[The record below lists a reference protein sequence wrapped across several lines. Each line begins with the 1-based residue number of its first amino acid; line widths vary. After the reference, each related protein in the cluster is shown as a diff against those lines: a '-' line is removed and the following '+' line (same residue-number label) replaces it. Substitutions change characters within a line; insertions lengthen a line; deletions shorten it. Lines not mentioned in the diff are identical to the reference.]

1 MIKRKL
7 QVASLTIFLVVL
19 IGSSYITS
27 WEQFNGF
34 FEAWYFVSLFAILG
48 ILFYLLPVS
57 ILAEMLTRH
66 MTNSI
71 IRGFVSLFIHVGL
84 VALFGLWDSS
94 LGYVAVF
101 AALAFFIIDELT
113 RGFMEVTHFKRFILV
128 FAVLAAASTISF
140 MIVGFLSVH

>member
-19 IGSSYITS
+19 IGSSYLTS

-94 LGYVAVF
+94 LGFVAVF
-101 AALAFFIIDELT
+101 AALAFFIVDELT
-113 RGFMEVTHFKRFILV
+113 RGFVVITLFKKLVLFLAILG
-128 FAVLAAASTISF
+128 AASTISL
-140 MIVGFLSVH
+140 MIIGFLSVH